1 MVNLALKDNNWI
13 KLDTWE
19 SEQKEWTK
27 TLNVL
32 TYYQEKYLKLN
43 DNIKLMLLCG
53 ADLLESFNIPGLWL
67 DEHVNFIISLLTHST
82 ILFNFYLR
90 LKT

>member
-13 KLDTWE
+13 KLDKWE

-67 DEHVNFIISLLTHST
+67 DEHVKLIYFPSHTLYFSL
-82 ILFNFYLR
+82 
-90 LKT
+90 